1 MAAEIDERTQY
12 DWFSVG
18 RIHETQGEDDLAI
31 KAYEESIKI
40 DPEYAKAWFFLA
52 KLYYRLGKKDK
63 AKECVDRMLKLEPD
77 WTKYVDKYMP
87 KLK

>member
-1 MAAEIDERTQY
+1 MAFQRILVPV
-12 DWFSVG
+12 VG
-18 RIHETQGEDDLAI
+18 TEADREAI
-31 KAYEESIKI
+31 RLGCK
-40 DPEYAKAWFFLA
+40 
-52 KLYYRLGKKDK
+52 LGKKDK